1 MIKVGNDIGEKAGDI
16 IGDVDVV
23 NAIVVD
29 AIVGWDEMDRE
40 EEDVDDANDVDDV
53 DKDEAEEC
61 DDDNDLFLYLVSVVW

>member
-16 IGDVDVV
+16 IGDVD
-23 NAIVVD
+23 VVD